1 MIRGDGARSDGL
13 ESYHGDAGFGPALGR
28 AGGPTCPLPGRPGA
42 PRLTLAVGPFIVPSD
57 QPGSETVTPF
67 DIDTLEQQVDELIQI
82 CNRLREENT
91 WLRARMTT
99 LADDRAH
106 LVEKTELA
114 RSKVESMISRLKS
127 MEEDL

>member
-1 MIRGDGARSDGL
+1 
-13 ESYHGDAGFGPALGR
+13 
-28 AGGPTCPLPGRPGA
+28 
-42 PRLTLAVGPFIVPSD
+42 
-57 QPGSETVTPF
+57 VTPF
-67 DIDTLEQQVDELIQI
+67 DIDTLERQVDELILI

-91 WLRARMTT
+91 WLRARQAT
-99 LADDRAH
+99 LVDERAH